1 MFSEYFPR
9 ARSAL
14 VVLSLLFGIGGPAGS
29 ANHEPQPPCGS
40 DPTPAYPD
48 LGKPPSVGF
57 WDRSDPARAW
67 APPSCTGWTTQG
79 FSTLTAVA
87 GRFRTTT
94 GANALR
100 TRIGAISEMKG
111 IRYWSTTHKDWRT
124 SIDDAFATS
133 SPTSGKRRLDF
144 SGDEIKEGASVYFQ
158 QKDNLSGKAI
168 YRLHILQSTPER
180 LVFETENVTTM
191 RYMLYPLFHPGD
203 LQAIYFLD
211 RESSGVW
218 RYFSMVRTG
227 TNASG
232 LSSGH
237 EASSINRAVA
247 YFRFI
252 AGIPSDKEPPAQ
264 R

>member
-1 MFSEYFPR
+1 
-9 ARSAL
+9 
-14 VVLSLLFGIGGPAGS
+14 
-29 ANHEPQPPCGS
+29 
-40 DPTPAYPD
+40 
-48 LGKPPSVGF
+48 
-57 WDRSDPARAW
+57 
-67 APPSCTGWTTQG
+67 
-79 FSTLTAVA
+79 
-87 GRFRTTT
+87 
-94 GANALR
+94 
-100 TRIGAISEMKG
+100 
-111 IRYWSTTHKDWRT
+111 
-124 SIDDAFATS
+124 
-133 SPTSGKRRLDF
+133 
-144 SGDEIKEGASVYFQ
+144 
-158 QKDNLSGKAI
+158 
-168 YRLHILQSTPER
+168 LHILQSTPER